1 MSSACSDFLR
11 QIKRYFD
18 YLFTDYGFNIL
29 SIRGNQN
36 DLRCVIILKS
46 LTGLIM
52 FERDRTSI
60 EILLAAP
67 HGEPEQAQRVVE
79 GKRHWYSLLPLL
91 GFLNQRVESLEDLL
105 QSTKSSKTIKDQLVE
120 LSTLLRPTLDDLMTI
135 LLSDEIQ
142 RDYEE
147 FSREQNRLFKKQYQ
161 KRQARKID

>member
-1 MSSACSDFLR
+1 MSSDCSDFLL
-11 QIKRYFD
+11 QSKRYFN
-18 YLFTDYGFNIL
+18 YLFADYGGNVL
-29 SIRGNQN
+29 SMKGSQN
-36 DLRCVIILKS
+36 DLHCVIILE
-46 LTGLIM
+46 LRNGLIM
-52 FERDRTSI
+52 LERDRTSV

-79 GKRHWYSLLPLL
+79 GKRHWYSLLALL